1 MAIRRRV
8 VPTPGAGEATW
19 RMGYRGKLAERQR
32 ARELRAKAWTLQ
44 EIADALG
51 VAKSSVSVWTRGVDF
66 DPEDRRSEATGRR
79 PRGSD
84 HPLRRRKLAE
94 IERLRAEGVERVG
107 TLSERELL
115 MAGLALYAG
124 DGSKRGGEVRFANSD
139 PRLIRLFCVW
149 FRRFF
154 EVDHARLRVR
164 LYLHEG
170 LDLRAATRFWAEVT
184 GIPEPQFTKP
194 YRAAPAQ
201 GIRHNKHEH
210 GCAHVAYGCTRTH
223 REIMGLMEA
232 LVGAD
237 VVAPGAGL
245 EPATFALTVRRS
257 AN

>member
-1 MAIRRRV
+1 
-8 VPTPGAGEATW
+8 
-19 RMGYRGKLAERQR
+19 MGYRGKLAEQQR
-32 ARELRAKAWTLQ
+32 ARELRAQAWTLQ

-51 VAKSSVSVWTRGVDF
+51 VAKSSVSVWTRGVAF
-66 DPEDRRSEATGRR
+66 EPSARRSAATGRR

-94 IERLRAEGVERVG
+94 IERLRVEGVERVG
-107 TLSERELL
+107 SLTDRELL
-115 MAGLALYAG
+115 MAGLGLYAG

-149 FRRFF
+149 LRRFF
-154 EVDHARLRVR
+154 DVDPTRQRVR
-164 LYLHEG
+164 LYLHDG
-170 LDLRAATRFWAEVT
+170 LDLQAATTFWAGVT
-184 GIPEPQFTKP
+184 EIPETQFTKP
-194 YRAAPAQ
+194 YRATPVQ

-223 REIMGLMEA
+223 RRIMGMMEA
-232 LVGAD
+232 LVGAED
-237 VVAPGAGL
+237 VAPGAGL